1 MAAERLLIPFDCDSF
16 SRQALHCVMAEVEE
30 LRQDHN
36 PTLQVE
42 GVVVNQFAGR
52 TALHQTLVEQ
62 LRSEGMPVLPVYLS
76 SSIKMRESHQASV
89 PLVHLAPRHK
99 LALEFVDLLDVLER
113 AA

>member
-1 MAAERLLIPFDCDSF
+1 
-16 SRQALHCVMAEVEE
+16 
-30 LRQDHN
+30 
-36 PTLQVE
+36 
-42 GVVVNQFAGR
+42 
-52 TALHQTLVEQ
+52 
-62 LRSEGMPVLPVYLS
+62 MPVLPVYLS